1 MVGMREVTGTDM
13 EEKVGGQLRL
23 GCKIKKSIWN
33 LKKETENEEKQDYL
47 LFWSSDSIKKEL
59 E

>member
-1 MVGMREVTGTDM
+1 MREVTGMDM
-13 EEKVGGQLRL
+13 EEKVGEQLHL

-33 LKKETENEEKQDYL
+33 LKKETENDEKQDYL